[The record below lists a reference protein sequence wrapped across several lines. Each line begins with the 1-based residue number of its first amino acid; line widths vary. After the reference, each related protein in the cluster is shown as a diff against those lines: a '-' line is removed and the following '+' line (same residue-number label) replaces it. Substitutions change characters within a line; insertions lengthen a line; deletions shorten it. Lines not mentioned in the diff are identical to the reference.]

1 MEKLT
6 ICLGGDIVPTK
17 INEHLFVD
25 GEGEGLLGE
34 DLLNILAASDANI
47 FNLETP

>member
-17 INEHLFVD
+17 INEQLFVD
-25 GEGEGLLGE
+25 GDGQGLLGDE
-34 DLLNILAASDANI
+34 LLNILTASDANI
-47 FNLETP
+47 FNLVG